1 MTDFRDI
8 AEGITLLII
17 IPALFII
24 THLIAL

>member
-1 MTDFRDI
+1 MTDLQDLI
-8 AEGITLLII
+8 EGITLLVI